1 MASVSSSTMTAT
13 LARPLTTIG
22 LATDHITDDE
32 PRHNTDHLD
41 RVAYLFGHPIS
52 HSLSPLFHQAIYDSF
67 SLKWSQLFHE
77 SLSIPPFLEAMHAPK
92 FIGASVTM
100 PHKVAIIPYLDKLTP
115 EGAAIG
121 AINTVFLEET
131 DEGRRLLVGTNT
143 DCIGIREGIRQNI
156 SKEQYT
162 TLKGRPACIIG
173 GGGTSRAAVYALVH
187 WLECKPVYFINRDA
201 DEVATVIAECNAA
214 GFGENLVP
222 VTSAAHAQSLAK
234 PAVIVSAIP
243 DFPPKTDAEKEVR
256 GMIKAMM
263 DGDSGVLLEMCY
275 HPSSNTA
282 VSRIAT
288 ESKWQ
293 VVPGTEAMIWQGF
306 EQAKYW
312 TGKEVA
318 DMPVEKVKSVIH
330 ALLAE
335 RQGH

>member
-1 MASVSSSTMTAT
+1 MASVSSSTMTST
-13 LARPLTTIG
+13 LAQPPTIG
-22 LATDHITDDE
+22 LATNHITDDE
-32 PRHNTDHLD
+32 PHHNTDHLE

-52 HSLSPLFHQAIYDSF
+52 HSLSPLFHQTIYDSL

-77 SLSIPPFLEAMHAPK
+77 SLSIPPFLEVMRAPK

-100 PHKVAIIPYLDKLTP
+100 PHKVAIMPYLDKLTP
-115 EGAAIG
+115 EAAAIG

-131 DEGRRLLVGTNT
+131 SGGDRLLVGTNT

-156 SKEQYT
+156 PEEQYIA
-162 TLKGRPACIIG
+162 LKGRPACIIG

-187 WLECKPVYFINRDA
+187 WLECKPVYFINRDEN
-201 DEVATVIAECNAA
+201 EVATVIAECNAA

-222 VTSAAHAQSLAK
+222 VTSAAHARSLDK

-243 DFPPKTDAEKEVR
+243 DFPPKTEAEKEVR
-256 GMIKAMM
+256 EMIKAMM

-282 VSRIAT
+282 VSRIAA

-312 TGKEVA
+312 TGKQVA
-318 DMPVEKVKSVIH
+318 DLPVEKVKGVIH
-330 ALLAE
+330 AELAE